1 MISASEIHE
10 LRFEKA
16 AFGYKQEDIDEFLNK
31 LEEEAAIAQREL
43 DDSNN
48 KIQVLADKVRE
59 YMRDEDALKDALL
72 GAQKEG
78 HRIISE
84 ANAKA
89 EEIIAQAK
97 EKADAMMDEVTVQ
110 HDALIEKNEA
120 VDRGVDFFDCVYPSR
135 NGRHGH
141 VYTNHGKMN
150 LFNAKYELDDR
161 PIEEGCN
168 CPACRS
174 YSRAYIRHLLKAKEM
189 LGMRLC
195 VLHNLYFYNT
205 MMEEIRDAIDAGEF
219 QAYKKRKLEGMEQ
232 K

>member
-31 LEEEAAIAQREL
+31 LEEEVAIAQREL

-78 HRIISE
+78 HRIIAE
-84 ANAKA
+84 ANTKA

-120 VDRGVDFFDCVYPSR
+120 
-135 NGRHGH
+135 
-141 VYTNHGKMN
+141 
-150 LFNAKYELDDR
+150 E
-161 PIEEGCN
+161 IEEEHKKLAAAKKQVADFKKALFDMYKDDTSFGVSEETE
-168 CPACRS
+168 PSAPKKS
-174 YSRAYIRHLLKAKEM
+174 EEAAPSATDPFASAQFSAKTIQGAYDSRFGDLQDDK
-189 LGMRLC
+189 
-195 VLHNLYFYNT
+195 
-205 MMEEIRDAIDAGEF
+205 D
-219 QAYKKRKLEGMEQ
+219 
-232 K
+232 

>member
-31 LEEEAAIAQREL
+31 LEEEIEIANREL
-43 DDSNN
+43 EDSNN

-78 HRIISE
+78 HRIIAE

-89 EEIIAQAK
+89 EEIIAEAK

-120 VDRGVDFFDCVYPSR
+120 EIAAERKKLKEARKQVSDFKKALFDMYKEHLAMLSSMPEESDETFGVTSSAEESKPEQPDSEKAVSDTDPFASAQFSAKTIQGAYDSR
-135 NGRHGH
+135 FGD
-141 VYTNHGKMN
+141 
-150 LFNAKYELDDR
+150 L
-161 PIEEGCN
+161 
-168 CPACRS
+168 
-174 YSRAYIRHLLKAKEM
+174 
-189 LGMRLC
+189 
-195 VLHNLYFYNT
+195 
-205 MMEEIRDAIDAGEF
+205 
-219 QAYKKRKLEGMEQ
+219 QKKD
-232 K
+232 